1 MKKMTKVQS
10 AKMKEHGKHHTA
22 AHMKTMRRAMASG
35 KSFSAAH
42 TIAKK
47 K

>member
-1 MKKMTKVQS
+1 MKKMTKAQS

-22 AHMKTMRRAMASG
+22 AHIKTMRKAMAAG

-42 TIAKK
+42 TIAMKK
-47 K
+47 

>member
-1 MKKMTKVQS
+1 MKKITKAQS
-10 AKMKEHGKHHTA
+10 AKMKEHGKRHTL
-22 AHMKTMRRAMASG
+22 AHMKTMRKEMSAG